1 MPHLVKPLFKI
12 KEMKKSLTTGTIV
25 AKRALAKFIL
35 KFVYGELKMD
45 SMANTLNAIRQQA
58 NQSTQPINNK
68 LLADCLFR
76 DLRQQGLKDKDI
88 VSLSSELIAQLTNDI
103 KVRAE
108 KIHAGEQPTPSAE
121 KLTRTR

>member
-1 MPHLVKPLFKI
+1 
-12 KEMKKSLTTGTIV
+12 
-25 AKRALAKFIL
+25 
-35 KFVYGELKMD
+35 MD

-68 LLADCLFR
+68 VLADCLFR
-76 DLRQQGLKDKDI
+76 DLRLQGLKDKDI

-108 KIHAGEQPTPSAE
+108 KLHAAEQPSQTSE

>member
-1 MPHLVKPLFKI
+1 
-12 KEMKKSLTTGTIV
+12 
-25 AKRALAKFIL
+25 
-35 KFVYGELKMD
+35 MD